1 MPRIQDRIEL
11 ITQRLQHHPS
21 RWKRWL
27 ATGAGLIALAASFF
41 LGLVILIIA
50 VGVAVL
56 VASVV
61 AVRVWWLRRSL
72 RDQQQTAQVNSQNYS
87 DGHGQVI
94 EGESRDISDQR

>member
-27 ATGAGLIALAASFF
+27 ATSAGVIALAASFF

-50 VGVAVL
+50 VGVTVL
-56 VASVV
+56 VAAVV
-61 AVRVWWLRRSL
+61 AVRIWWLRRSL
-72 RDQQQTAQVNSQNYS
+72 RDQQQTAGANPRRYS
-87 DGHGQVI
+87 DGQAI
-94 EGESRDISDQR
+94 EGESKDISDQR